1 MQLASATAGDATE
14 PGRRTASRRLDW
26 APLPG
31 ILTFL
36 AALAT
41 IEGRLVLLDGR
52 NITKLLRIGTVY
64 GNPAQVPHGVWLFSG
79 STGYD
84 GQFYY
89 RMALDPANL
98 HKTAFGIT
106 MDAPYR
112 FMRIGYSALAWALSA
127 GQHAAVPYA
136 LVAINVAALG
146 ALGYLGGLIAQQ
158 AGRHALWGLL
168 LSCYFGVMDSLA
180 RDLTEPLGAL
190 CLIAGI
196 YAYRK
201 RHPLLAAA
209 AFGYGVLT
217 RETVLLLPI
226 ALGVVRLVQIAR
238 RAERPSA
245 DDAAWLVP
253 IAVFAA
259 WEVVVKAAT
268 GSFPILSD
276 SGKNAGLPFSAALHA
291 VVHNYA
297 HPATPV
303 PGAPGAV
310 IIWDVEF
317 AVLVLFA
324 VAAFL
329 SLRATT
335 APVYERLAFVFYVV
349 GMLSLAPTNWD
360 GYADLRAF
368 IEVYLLAVLM
378 LLGVPRRR
386 LALLLPLAACAAP
399 LVILVAVYRTRI
411 SLPARIS
418 LLLRLPAQALQQVPP
433 RPDQHGVR
441 AGVVRL
447 GGPPERRGDLAD
459 GLPVVEEA
467 GLVLQHDEAG
477 VLGARVIPG
486 ALGLPLVGHERRP
499 RWSARGS

>member
-14 PGRRTASRRLDW
+14 PERQPAARRLDR
-26 APLPG
+26 AALPG
-31 ILTFL
+31 IITFL
-36 AALAT
+36 AALAA
-41 IEGRLVLLDGR
+41 IEGRLILLDGR

-64 GNPAQVPHGVWLFSG
+64 GNPARVPRGVWVFSG
-79 STGYD
+79 SIGYD

-146 ALGYLGGLIAQQ
+146 ALGYLGGLLAQQ
-158 AGRHALWGLL
+158 AGRHAMWGLL

-190 CLIAGI
+190 CLVAGI

-201 RHPLLAAA
+201 RHPLWAAA

-217 RETVLLLPI
+217 RETVLLVPV
-226 ALGVVRLVQIAR
+226 ALGLVRLAQIAR
-238 RAERPSA
+238 RAARPAA

-253 IAVFAA
+253 VAVFAA
-259 WEVVVKAAT
+259 WEGVVKAAT
-268 GSFPILSD
+268 GTFPILSD

-297 HPATPV
+297 HPTTPV
-303 PGAPGAV
+303 SGAPGAV

-324 VAAFL
+324 VAAFC

-335 APVYERLAFVFYVV
+335 APVYERLAFVLYVI
-349 GMLSLAPTNWD
+349 GMLSLTPTNWD

-368 IEVYLLAVLM
+368 IEVYLLAVLIV
-378 LLGVPRRR
+378 LGVPRRR
-386 LALLLPLAACAAP
+386 LALLVPLAVCATS
-399 LVILVAVYRTRI
+399 LVITVALYRTQI
-411 SLPARIS
+411 SLPAQGR
-418 LLLRLPAQALQQVPP
+418 QQVPRLSLPAKISSADLLTGEDLLSRSPYRRRSPQP
-433 RPDQHGVR
+433 RRSPYRPSAGSRFRGQTSTVYGPVR
-441 AGVVRL
+441 NVWA
-447 GGPPERRGDLAD
+447 GGPNVAVTWLT
-459 GLPVVEEA
+459 
-467 GLVLQHDEAG
+467 
-477 VLGARVIPG
+477 
-486 ALGLPLVGHERRP
+486 
-499 RWSARGS
+499 GSQ